1 MCIDTIAPLQPC
13 ISMATPPH
21 ASALV
26 RLTFDSWCSGPVDCI
41 HRYVVKIYFIF
52 TRPTFL
58 YVSYL
63 QVSNPRLRQWSPS
76 ELRPACSKRQPTRL
90 RRDPRPRQWR
100 CITVHTL
107 AGAATTAI
115 YMQGPN
121 LCFQSILQRGLSNSC
136 ASCPR
141 QTVATS
147 KPATTMQSRHQQP
160 RIASTYWLLD

>member
-1 MCIDTIAPLQPC
+1 METTFPYLRYPVMCIDTIAPLQPC

-26 RLTFDSWCSGPVDCI
+26 RLTFDSWSSGPFDCI
-41 HRYVVKIYFIF
+41 HSYVVKIYFIF

-107 AGAATTAI
+107 AGVATTAI
-115 YMQGPN
+115 CRDLTSASNRSCSVASPTLVPPVQGR
-121 LCFQSILQRGLSNSC
+121 L
-136 ASCPR
+136 
-141 QTVATS
+141 
-147 KPATTMQSRHQQP
+147 
-160 RIASTYWLLD
+160 